1 MFYYSPH
8 SGFRGKIGQH
18 SAEIDRFR
26 RNGHCNKP
34 TKCTSYDRYG
44 VYEMYGVCTAYV
56 LCSVRLRNG
65 MKMFMKG
72 VGILDSRY
80 YSFTGFSMSII
91 VFKVCIYRAVF
102 LAKFLQILQKAG

>member
-1 MFYYSPH
+1 ME
-8 SGFRGKIGQH
+8 KIGQH

-34 TKCTSYDRYG
+34 ILSVRHMTDMEYMRCM
-44 VYEMYGVCTAYV
+44 VYALHMYC
-56 LCSVRLRNG
+56 CSVRLRNG